1 MLAAQLPLYVR
12 DDIAGRLHGLGV
24 TVIPYAR
31 LYGIAGGAVYLQ
43 HTATNVAIEVEAD
56 TVVLCLGHSPVIALQ
71 AELEDLPISLI
82 TIGDAMAPRT
92 AEEAVFEGL
101 KAALAI

>member
-12 DDIAGRLHGLGV
+12 DDIAARLHGLGV
-24 TVIPYAR
+24 TVTPYAR
-31 LYGIAGGAVYLQ
+31 LYGMAGGAVYLQ
-43 HTATNVAIEVEAD
+43 HTASNAAIEVEAD
-56 TVVLCLGHSPVIALQ
+56 TVVLCLGHRPDGTLNADLADMSIPV
-71 AELEDLPISLI
+71 I

-101 KAALAI
+101 KAALSI